1 MKIHAKGH
9 AHVRAT
15 HAKTL
20 EFTGEREITPRAT
33 CVVGVGA
40 AFDQEGLALLR
51 GPVAVRLAAGPHV
64 ATGTAVVNPHHEVT
78 DRLVLRRSDH
88 ASPDTFAFRSSLVA
102 SDLDPDFVAALGD
115 PATEVT
121 LTLTETGPRRP
132 LVLVHRRGLPEP
144 EGRPGLLWRAADAS
158 VDLDTARVPDEA
170 RAALADGGVIAAS
183 VSGALEGVSQAAG
196 AWLADAAAQGA
207 RFEVTGDATGTVSAL
222 LAAGL
227 PVAPAVHL
235 GRTDRRALAAPAQA
249 ELARTAPAPVVFR
262 ASAADLGVLAEVL
275 AGSAEDRRIAV
286 PDGHPDLGHGVT
298 WLPLSEAVGAVGGEE
313 DERVFVLAPP
323 ERAAWNVDL
332 RPLLP
337 LLVEQGVTARTL
349 STVLR
354 PFGISRRELY
364 DALGDAP
371 ADRSASA
378 SQGASPRNKGS
389 RAKGREKK

>member
-1 MKIHAKGH
+1 MKIHARGH
-9 AHVRAT
+9 GHVRAT
-15 HAKTL
+15 HTKTL

-33 CVVGVGA
+33 CVVGVAA
-40 AFDQEGLALLR
+40 AFDPEGLALLR

-88 ASPDTFAFRSSLVA
+88 ASPDTFAFRSTLVA
-102 SDLDPDFVAALGD
+102 SDLGPDFVAALED

-132 LVLVHRRGLPEP
+132 LVLVHRRGLPDP
-144 EGRPGLLWRAADAS
+144 KGRPGLLWRTADAS
-158 VDLDTARVPDEA
+158 VDLDASRVPDEA

-183 VSGALEGVSQAAG
+183 VSGPLEGVSQAAG
-196 AWLADAAAQGA
+196 AWLAGAAAQGA
-207 RFEVTGDATGTVSAL
+207 RFEVPGDATGTVPAL

-235 GRTDRRALAAPAQA
+235 GRTDRRALAAPPHA
-249 ELARTAPAPVVFR
+249 ELVRTAPAPVVFR
-262 ASAADLGVLAEVL
+262 APAAALGALAEVL
-275 AGSAEDRRIAV
+275 AGSAEVRRIAV
-286 PDGHPDLGHGVT
+286 PDGQPDLGHGAT
-298 WLPLSEAVGAVGGEE
+298 WLPLSEAVAGVAAPGAPGAEE
-313 DERVFVLAPP
+313 EGVFVLAPP
-323 ERAAWNVDL
+323 EHAAWNVDL
-332 RPLLP
+332 RPLVP

-354 PFGISRRELY
+354 PFGISRRDLY

-371 ADRSASA
+371 ASPSE
-378 SQGASPRNKGS
+378 GARNKE
-389 RAKGREKK
+389 RGRKQ

>member
-33 CVVGVGA
+33 CVVGVAA
-40 AFDQEGLALLR
+40 AFDEEGLALLR

-88 ASPDTFAFRSSLVA
+88 ASPDTFAFRSTLVA
-102 SDLDPDFVAALGD
+102 SDLDPDFVTALGD

-121 LTLTETGPRRP
+121 LTLTEAGPRRP
-132 LVLVHRRGLPEP
+132 LVLVHRRGLPDP

-158 VDLDTARVPDEA
+158 VDLDAARVPDEA

-183 VSGALEGVSQAAG
+183 VSGTLEGVSQAAG

-207 RFEVTGDATGTVSAL
+207 RFEVTGDATGTVPAL

-227 PVAPAVHL
+227 PVAPVVHL

-262 ASAADLGVLAEVL
+262 APAADLGVLAEVL

-286 PDGHPDLGHGVT
+286 PDGHPDLGHGVR
-298 WLPLSEAVGAVGGEE
+298 WLPLSEAVAAAGGEE

-354 PFGISRRELY
+354 PFGISRRDLY
-364 DALGDAP
+364 DALGDA
-371 ADRSASA
+371 R
-378 SQGASPRNKGS
+378 GS
-389 RAKGREKK
+389 REKK

>member
-9 AHVRAT
+9 ANVRAT

-40 AFDQEGLALLR
+40 VFDEEGLALLR

-88 ASPDTFAFRSSLVA
+88 ASPDTFAFRSTLVA
-102 SDLDPDFVAALGD
+102 SDLGPDFVAALGD
-115 PATEVT
+115 PAAEVT
-121 LTLTETGPRRP
+121 LTLSETGRRRP

-144 EGRPGLLWRAADAS
+144 EGRPGLLWRTADAS
-158 VDLDTARVPDEA
+158 VDLDAARVPDEA

-196 AWLADAAAQGA
+196 AWLADAAGRGA
-207 RFEVTGDATGTVSAL
+207 RFEVTGDAAGTAAAL

-235 GRTDRRALAAPAQA
+235 GRTDRRALTVPPHA
-249 ELARTAPAPVVFR
+249 ELLRTAPAPVVFR
-262 ASAADLGVLAEVL
+262 APAADLGVLVEVL

-286 PDGHPDLGHGVT
+286 PDGHPDLGQGMT
-298 WLPLSEAVGAVGGEE
+298 WLPLSEAVAAFEGEE
-313 DERVFVLAPP
+313 EGVFVLAPP
-323 ERAAWNVDL
+323 QHAAWNVDL
-332 RPLLP
+332 RPLVP

-354 PFGISRRELY
+354 PFGISRRDLY

-371 ADRSASA
+371 ASRS
-378 SQGASPRNKGS
+378 KGS
-389 RAKGREKK
+389 RDGERGEKK

>member
-1 MKIHAKGH
+1 MKIHARGH
-9 AHVRAT
+9 GHVRAT
-15 HAKTL
+15 HTKTL
-20 EFTGEREITPRAT
+20 ELTGEQEITPRAT

-40 AFDQEGLALLR
+40 AIDEEGLALLR

-88 ASPDTFAFRSSLVA
+88 ASPDTFAFRSTLVA
-102 SDLDPDFVAALGD
+102 SDLGPDFVAALGD
-115 PATEVT
+115 PAAEVT

-132 LVLVHRRGLPEP
+132 LVLVQRRGLPEP
-144 EGRPGLLWRAADAS
+144 EGRPGLLWRTADAS
-158 VDLDTARVPDEA
+158 VDLDAARVPDEA

-183 VSGALEGVSQAAG
+183 VSGPLEGVSQAAG
-196 AWLADAAAQGA
+196 AWLADAAGQGA
-207 RFEVTGDATGTVSAL
+207 RFEVAGDAAGTVAVL

-235 GRTDRRALAAPAQA
+235 GRTDRRSLAAPPHA
-249 ELARTAPAPVVFR
+249 ELLRTAPAPVVFR
-262 ASAADLGVLAEVL
+262 APAADLGALAEVL

-286 PDGHPDLGHGVT
+286 PDGHPDLGHGVR
-298 WLPLSEAVGAVGGEE
+298 WLPLSEAVAAFAGE
-313 DERVFVLAPP
+313 DEGVFVLAPP
-323 ERAAWNVDL
+323 QRAAWNVDL
-332 RPLLP
+332 RPLVP

-354 PFGISRRELY
+354 PFGISRRDLY

-371 ADRSASA
+371 ASRSK
-378 SQGASPRNKGS
+378 GARNEERG
-389 RAKGREKK
+389 EKK

>member
-1 MKIHAKGH
+1 MKIHARGH
-9 AHVRAT
+9 GHVRAT

-33 CVVGVGA
+33 CVVGVAA

-88 ASPDTFAFRSSLVA
+88 ASPDTFAFRSTLVA

-121 LTLTETGPRRP
+121 LTLTESGPRRP

-158 VDLDTARVPDEA
+158 VDLDAARVPDEA

-183 VSGALEGVSQAAG
+183 VSGPLEGVSQAAG

-207 RFEVTGDATGTVSAL
+207 RFEVTGDATGTVPAL

-227 PVAPAVHL
+227 PVAPVVHL
-235 GRTDRRALAAPAQA
+235 GRTDRRALASAPQA
-249 ELARTAPAPVVFR
+249 ELLRTAPAPVVLR
-262 ASAADLGVLAEVL
+262 APAADLAVLAEVL

-286 PDGHPDLGHGVT
+286 PDGHADLGHGVR
-298 WLPLSEAVGAVGGEE
+298 WLPLSEAAGAVGGEE
-313 DERVFVLAPP
+313 EGVFVLAPP

-332 RPLLP
+332 RPLVP

-354 PFGISRRELY
+354 PFGISRRDLY

-371 ADRSASA
+371 ASPSA
-378 SQGASPRNKGS
+378 GPRNKGS
-389 RAKGREKK
+389 RDKGREKK